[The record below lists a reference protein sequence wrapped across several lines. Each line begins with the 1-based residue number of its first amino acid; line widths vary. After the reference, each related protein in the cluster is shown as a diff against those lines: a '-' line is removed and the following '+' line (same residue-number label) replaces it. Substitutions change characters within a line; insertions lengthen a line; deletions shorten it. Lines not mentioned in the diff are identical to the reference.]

1 MDFQHSSTHIHTY
14 ISYTKNCVKTS
25 EKNEN
30 DLPERP
36 DKIFCKSLNWIE
48 LDAAAAAAV
57 AAGVGVVL
65 AGVEEDWVVLAVV
78 LLEGWVV
85 VAVVVVSA
93 KLWDSEFE
101 DADWP
106 LEGLL
111 VPKMLLKLGM
121 PLIPPTLPEN
131 KESELQ
137 KMENYQLTT
146 NTYHL

>member
-1 MDFQHSSTHIHTY
+1 MC
-14 ISYTKNCVKTS
+14 KGK
-25 EKNEN
+25 EN

-48 LDAAAAAAV
+48 LAVAAAAV

-85 VAVVVVSA
+85 GGVVSA
-93 KLWDSEFE
+93 KLCDSEFE

-111 VPKMLLKLGM
+111 VPKMLLKLGI
-121 PLIPPTLPEN
+121 PLIPPTLPDNE
-131 KESELQ
+131 ESES
-137 KMENYQLTT
+137 
-146 NTYHL
+146 